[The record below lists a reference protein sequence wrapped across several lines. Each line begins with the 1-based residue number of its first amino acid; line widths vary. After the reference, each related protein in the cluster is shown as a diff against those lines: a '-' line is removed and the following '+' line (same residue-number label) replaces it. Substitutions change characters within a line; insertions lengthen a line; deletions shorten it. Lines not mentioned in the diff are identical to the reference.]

1 VVDEEDLADRHARKI
16 INFRYVLP
24 GYFEAMDIP
33 VLQGRGIRESDRGDE
48 TSVAVISESAAQRNW
63 PGQNP
68 IGHRISTGSG
78 LREIVGVVANTREAS
93 RDESDTDMVYFS
105 ALQTHPTFM
114 DWAIEA
120 EVPLATLLE
129 PVRAELRSLDPTIP
143 AHELMPLDDLIDEGM
158 GGDLI
163 MAKIMSVVALIA
175 LILSLGGVY
184 GVMGYSVAQRTQ
196 EMGIRMSLGA
206 GEGMLLRMVLIQG
219 VKLALIGI
227 IIGVAVALVVTRSLS
242 YFLFGVNPFDPLTFT
257 TVSVLLFSAGV
268 AATILP
274 ARRATR
280 VDPVE
285 ALRTD

>member
-1 VVDEEDLADRHARKI
+1 
-16 INFRYVLP
+16 
-24 GYFEAMDIP
+24 
-33 VLQGRGIRESDRGDE
+33 
-48 TSVAVISESAAQRNW
+48 VAVISESAAQRNW